1 MKRLLLAAVL
11 ICSATLPGLA
21 SDSPTL
27 VLKDLSGS
35 ERSLSD
41 YSGRI
46 VVVNF
51 WATWCVPCL
60 AEMPLLASVQD
71 RYATN
76 GVQVIGASA
85 DQPKTQK
92 EIPRFIGKLKINFP
106 VWVGATISHM
116 QALGL
121 GDALPATAIID
132 RDGKIVARIQGVL
145 DKAELEKLI
154 EWLIGDRQLPAPPTL
169 VEKPDAGHEHHD
181 KNQAPPTL
189 VEKPD
194 AGHEHHDK
202 SQAAKPA
209 SEETHSESMHH
220 DHGHDKK
227 TEDHSHHHEHGGENH
242 EHGIAS
248 TFDGASSVPS

>member
-1 MKRLLLAAVL
+1 MKRLLLSAVL

-21 SDSPTL
+21 GDFPTL
-27 VLKDLSGS
+27 VLRDLSGS

-60 AEMPLLASVQD
+60 AEMPLLASIQD

-92 EIPRFIGKLKINFP
+92 QIPRFIGKLKINFP
-106 VWVGATISHM
+106 VWVGATTSHM

-145 DKAELEKLI
+145 DKAELERLI
-154 EWLIGDRQLPAPPTL
+154 EWLIGDRQRPAPSTL
-169 VEKPDAGHEHHD
+169 LENPVTGHEHHHE
-181 KNQAPPTL
+181 KN
-189 VEKPD
+189 E
-194 AGHEHHDK
+194 
-202 SQAAKPA
+202 AAKPA
-209 SEETHSESMHH
+209 SAEKHSESAHH
-220 DHGHDKK
+220 EHGHDK
-227 TEDHSHHHEHGGENH
+227 EGEEHHHHGHGSENH
-242 EHGIAS
+242 EQGLIS
-248 TFDGASSVPS
+248 FDGASSVPT

>member
-1 MKRLLLAAVL
+1 MKRLLLSAVL
-11 ICSATLPGLA
+11 ICSAALPGLA
-21 SDSPTL
+21 GDSPIL

-51 WATWCVPCL
+51 WATWCVPCV
-60 AEMPLLASVQD
+60 AEMPLLASIQD

-106 VWVGATISHM
+106 VWVGATTSHM

-145 DKAELEKLI
+145 DKAELERLI
-154 EWLIGDRQLPAPPTL
+154 EWLIGDRQLPAPSAL
-169 VEKPDAGHEHHD
+169 LEKPATGHEHHHE
-181 KNQAPPTL
+181 KN
-189 VEKPD
+189 E
-194 AGHEHHDK
+194 
-202 SQAAKPA
+202 AAKPA
-209 SEETHSESMHH
+209 SAETHSESAHH
-220 DHGHDKK
+220 EHGHDK
-227 TEDHSHHHEHGGENH
+227 EGEEHHHHGHGSDNH
-242 EHGIAS
+242 EQGLIS
-248 TFDGASSVPS
+248 FDGASSVPT

>member
-11 ICSATLPGLA
+11 ICSAAPPGLA
-21 SDSPTL
+21 SDPPTL
-27 VLKDLSGS
+27 ELKDLSGS

-51 WATWCVPCL
+51 WATWCVPCV

-106 VWVGATISHM
+106 VWVGATTSHM
-116 QALGL
+116 QGLGL

-132 RDGKIVARIQGVL
+132 RDGKIVARLQGVL
-145 DKAELEKLI
+145 DKAELERLI
-154 EWLIGDRQLPAPPTL
+154 DWLIGDRQLPAPS
-169 VEKPDAGHEHHD
+169 
-181 KNQAPPTL
+181 TL

-209 SEETHSESMHH
+209 SAETHSESMHL